1 MPVAKK
7 GEKITDPLILERLAK
22 AREKALETRRANAK
36 MKADAKLAQQLDK
49 KKADEEVQSKLK
61 KALASGGTEPVVNTE
76 TSQKTSE
83 KPAPEPEEPE
93 EEVQIEYIK
102 APKSRKSK
110 PKKKKVVIVESETES
125 EEEEVVY
132 KKKSKRTSEE
142 SKRTEPAAPPPME
155 DPIDVL
161 FNKYYGR

>member
-1 MPVAKK
+1 MPLARK
-7 GEKITDPLILERLAK
+7 GEKITDPAILERLAK
-22 AREKALETRRANAK
+22 AREKALETRRRNAQAK
-36 MKADAKLAQQLDK
+36 KDAKLVQQLDK

-61 KALASGGTEPVVNTE
+61 KAIGSTQSVVNTE
-76 TSQKTSE
+76 TPAPVAEE
-83 KPAPEPEEPE
+83 KPVPEPEQE

-102 APKSRKSK
+102 APKRKPK
-110 PKKKKVVIVESETES
+110 PKKKKVVIVESESS

-132 KKKSKRTSEE
+132 KKKSKRT
-142 SKRTEPAAPPPME
+142 EPIDIPRPTASPPPTHKEE